1 MKTEEFVTA
10 LKQKPSCINSEAM
23 FADQMRVA
31 FPNEPNERRLL
42 VALYRVG
49 IVSAIKNAP
58 AIDDAFRLKFKKM
71 IVATY
76 GVTDEVAIAA
86 VDLWCDGYGRGILQ
100 KGIVKEYSAAVA
112 RQPAPVSR
120 NTGSGTA
127 SFSLCPFSIMLPTT
141 TITAKAILIRF
152 SVNFKSN
159 ANARLALDCGKITD
173 SQRNVFQANPDNA
186 YIPLKGGHAIICH
199 NIWLGGPREEGTYK
213 AYGLTPLLWEM
224 HPENKLSIREYPLQ
238 FMLCLLDTIEPTKRF
253 TGMRA
258 YDILNKISI
267 KEECEDSKGFDIV
280 WNESLKTDDGN
291 KGNSFKQWYKGI
303 ENMQEWMNITC
314 KQEENSIKIRWD

>member
-120 NTGSGTA
+120 NT
-127 SFSLCPFSIMLPTT
+127 
-141 TITAKAILIRF
+141 
-152 SVNFKSN
+152 
-159 ANARLALDCGKITD
+159 
-173 SQRNVFQANPDNA
+173 
-186 YIPLKGGHAIICH
+186 
-199 NIWLGGPREEGTYK
+199 
-213 AYGLTPLLWEM
+213 
-224 HPENKLSIREYPLQ
+224 
-238 FMLCLLDTIEPTKRF
+238 
-253 TGMRA
+253 
-258 YDILNKISI
+258 
-267 KEECEDSKGFDIV
+267 
-280 WNESLKTDDGN
+280 
-291 KGNSFKQWYKGI
+291 
-303 ENMQEWMNITC
+303 
-314 KQEENSIKIRWD
+314 

>member
-1 MKTEEFVTA
+1 
-10 LKQKPSCINSEAM
+10 
-23 FADQMRVA
+23 
-31 FPNEPNERRLL
+31 
-42 VALYRVG
+42 
-49 IVSAIKNAP
+49 
-58 AIDDAFRLKFKKM
+58 
-71 IVATY
+71 
-76 GVTDEVAIAA
+76 
-86 VDLWCDGYGRGILQ
+86 
-100 KGIVKEYSAAVA
+100 
-112 RQPAPVSR
+112 
-120 NTGSGTA
+120 
-127 SFSLCPFSIMLPTT
+127 
-141 TITAKAILIRF
+141 
-152 SVNFKSN
+152 
-159 ANARLALDCGKITD
+159 
-173 SQRNVFQANPDNA
+173 
-186 YIPLKGGHAIICH
+186 
-199 NIWLGGPREEGTYK
+199 
-213 AYGLTPLLWEM
+213 M

>member
-1 MKTEEFVTA
+1 MIIGIDHGRDFWHTWFLTAMYHDYASCMEDVTPRINDSERHRSLAFHLGNHNIRYSIYSDYPYKT
-10 LKQKPSCINSEAM
+10 
-23 FADQMRVA
+23 
-31 FPNEPNERRLL
+31 
-42 VALYRVG
+42 
-49 IVSAIKNAP
+49 KNVP
-58 AIDDAFRLKFKKM
+58 L
-71 IVATY
+71 
-76 GVTDEVAIAA
+76 
-86 VDLWCDGYGRGILQ
+86 
-100 KGIVKEYSAAVA
+100 
-112 RQPAPVSR
+112 
-120 NTGSGTA
+120 
-127 SFSLCPFSIMLPTT
+127 
-141 TITAKAILIRF
+141 RF
-152 SVNFKSN
+152 SKELIENYFYYRACSDACEHGIIAGQLFFDRYVKKFLEETRGQTFNELGGWN
-159 ANARLALDCGKITD
+159 GCGVHWNTD
-173 SQRNVFQANPDNA
+173 MFMYTA
-186 YIPLKGGHAIICH
+186 YIVDAIICH

>member
-186 YIPLKGGHAIICH
+186 YIPLKGGHPITFEIATPGRKPIWTNARITLQLLSGSGTKYNICYKCDINR
-199 NIWLGGPREEGTYK
+199 NIRL
-213 AYGLTPLLWEM
+213 
-224 HPENKLSIREYPLQ
+224 
-238 FMLCLLDTIEPTKRF
+238 
-253 TGMRA
+253 
-258 YDILNKISI
+258 
-267 KEECEDSKGFDIV
+267 EDV
-280 WNESLKTDDGN
+280 
-291 KGNSFKQWYKGI
+291 
-303 ENMQEWMNITC
+303 
-314 KQEENSIKIRWD
+314 